1 MKTKLINSLLV
12 ISFVAMTIFGCGT
25 NVKAVETNKTTVKV
39 IAVKETLKEPEINR
53 FNLMEKFDKKRKE
66 LTPDK
71 VKRELDERKKT
82 EEIKKLNKPETIQE
96 KIKVACEEYGID
108 YNITLAI
115 ARLETGHFTSDA
127 YKYRNNPGGLSKNEV
142 PMRFE
147 TIEEGVDRF
156 VKNLKVGYFD
166 RGLDTVREIGKKY
179 CPVNPNWANLVEQI
193 MEMN

>member
-1 MKTKLINSLLV
+1 M
-12 ISFVAMTIFGCGT
+12 
-25 NVKAVETNKTTVKV
+25 
-39 IAVKETLKEPEINR
+39 
-53 FNLMEKFDKKRKE
+53 
-66 LTPDK
+66 
-71 VKRELDERKKT
+71 
-82 EEIKKLNKPETIQE
+82 NKPETIQE

-108 YNITLAI
+108 YDITLAI

-147 TIEEGVDRF
+147 TIDEGVDRF

-179 CPVNPNWANLVEQI
+179 CPVNPNWSNLVEQI
-193 MEMN
+193 MEID